1 MPSPSWG
8 WGSSSLKPPPS
19 KDVQGKHFP
28 HPIPGSCQ
36 APSLQGSGAELAGAS
51 GGLGG
56 AQHTWLGQAR
66 THPLVRNVD
75 AARAGLGK
83 LPPPGSRPALTQP
96 GWAGKLQPQQ
106 DQSLRPTLPIG
117 TQGLKPVTGCERG
130 ATGWVSAHRASGLG
144 GTAGT
149 LLDLPFSCTARGLPT
164 AVSPKCQDSGCSKHS
179 GLSHR
184 T

>member
-19 KDVQGKHFP
+19 KDVQGKQFP
-28 HPIPGSCQ
+28 HPVPGSCQ

-51 GGLGG
+51 RGLGG

-83 LPPPGSRPALTQP
+83 LPPPGSRLALTQP

-117 TQGLKPVTGCERG
+117 TQGLKPVRGRERG
-130 ATGWVSAHRASGLG
+130 HGLGQCPPGLRTWRHSRDTAGLALLLHSTGSAHSRFPQMSG
-144 GTAGT
+144 
-149 LLDLPFSCTARGLPT
+149 
-164 AVSPKCQDSGCSKHS
+164 
-179 GLSHR
+179 
-184 T
+184 